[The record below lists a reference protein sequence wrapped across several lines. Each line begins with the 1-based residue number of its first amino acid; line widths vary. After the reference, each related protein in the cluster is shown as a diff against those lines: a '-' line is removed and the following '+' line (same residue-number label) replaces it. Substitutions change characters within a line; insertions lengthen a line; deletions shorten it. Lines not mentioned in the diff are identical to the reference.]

1 MSGQKLKC
9 LHASTP
15 RHTAHSFVRDDSPAA
30 DAAVVRRI
38 SVIADPA
45 GDKGR
50 RGRGKAGYG
59 HSKTWGAPVF
69 ERFFAGL
76 NLLGDRISERA
87 TIWIEW
93 GGLFLAAGIIAAW
106 CIWLPVQ
113 FVPHSLFA
121 MFAVLPGALGLA
133 NHFAS
138 VLPRY
143 RSTRITVTDYQNF
156 CDGFDNWWRTV
167 GWPRK
172 LQLVGIASTQASDFA
187 RTKRSPRTGQ
197 DLLSFRPM
205 TAAAVWSSLLLTVV
219 FMVAADVAA
228 IKGTL
233 TGRFPQLLME
243 TQGQTVAILRENLDT
258 KAINGFLFAAL
269 GAFVSVMWRMINRIN
284 ANALTSRFMFTAT
297 LRTTIAMMIGLAA
310 GQFDLFGFLKADG
323 SKETLFFLTG
333 LFTDWALSSLRARAR
348 TVFSQPDSACDRL
361 PLCFVDGLDDG
372 VIDILDEIGI
382 WDVEHL
388 ATSEPGELTIR
399 TLYPFNRIN
408 DWIDQAILISYFRRN
423 IVAARALGVG
433 GAIDLALTFGY
444 TVGDQPETLKKTANQ
459 VLDELAK
466 KIDLSRSV
474 LDVICLNIWFD
485 YTVEQLYRFW
495 QHHREDVDVASAPAA
510 GLTH

>member
-1 MSGQKLKC
+1 MLDRIFGW
-9 LHASTP
+9 
-15 RHTAHSFVRDDSPAA
+15 F
-30 DAAVVRRI
+30 RR
-38 SVIADPA
+38 V
-45 GDKGR
+45 
-50 RGRGKAGYG
+50 
-59 HSKTWGAPVF
+59 
-69 ERFFAGL
+69 
-76 NLLGDRISERA
+76 GDRLSFQA
-87 TIWIEW
+87 TVLIE
-93 GGLFLAAGIIAAW
+93 LFGIALAVYVVVWWYRDPPIR
-106 CIWLPVQ
+106 
-113 FVPHSLFA
+113 FVPHSFFALFA
-121 MFAVLPGALGLA
+121 ILPGALGLA

-143 RSTRITVTDYQNF
+143 RATRAAVLDYQNF
-156 CDGFDNWWRTV
+156 CDGFDDWWRTI

-172 LQLVGIASTQASDFA
+172 LDLAALTQSHPGDFA
-187 RTKRSPRTGQ
+187 RTIRRSRSRD

-205 TAAAVWSSLLLTVV
+205 TAAAIWSSLMLTTV
-219 FMVAADVAA
+219 FMVAAAVAA
-228 IKGTL
+228 DKSTL
-233 TGRFPQLLME
+233 IGHFPQLQSE
-243 TQGQTVAILRENLDT
+243 AQGQAITVLRANLDA

-297 LRTTIAMMIGLAA
+297 LRSAIAMMIGLAA

-323 SKETLFFLTG
+323 AKETLFFLAG

-408 DWIDQAILISYFRRN
+408 DWIDQAIMISYFRRN
-423 IVAARALGVG
+423 IVAARELGIA

-444 TVGDQPETLKKTANQ
+444 TVGEQPAELRDKASK
-459 VLDELAK
+459 VLDELAQ
-466 KIDLSRSV
+466 KIGLSRWA
-474 LDVICLNIWFD
+474 LDLICLNIWFD

-495 QHHREDVDVASAPAA
+495 QHHREDVDETKMPAPV
-510 GLTH
+510 